1 MKRGVWTQIPGENA
15 KKRWKERATSQV
27 MPKICQRL
35 GEKQEVALSLSPER
49 ASPAGA
55 LLSAL
60 QPPELCK
67 HVLLIFKSPSLRSS
81 PWWPPKRIQVLWEEI
96 KHGYSCGSVQ
106 SNKRWE
112 GLMGA
117 EGKDSEKRVMK
128 KRFRKQRPSKPL

>member
-15 KKRWKERATSQV
+15 MKRWKERATSQA

-67 HVLLIFKSPSLRSS
+67 HMLLIFKSPTQPEVLTMVAPQKNTSALGRDKA
-81 PWWPPKRIQVLWEEI
+81 WIQLWE
-96 KHGYSCGSVQ
+96 C
-106 SNKRWE
+106 
-112 GLMGA
+112 A
-117 EGKDSEKRVMK
+117 E
-128 KRFRKQRPSKPL
+128 Q